1 MKKLVSLVLALAM
14 LLSVGLA
21 NATTTINHLS
31 TQFVET
37 NGIDAYVQSIAEEK
51 DISFYS
57 GWYTFDEVREKTI
70 LDHVSGSSEWDLVY
84 VDSPWVPEYAAL
96 GALKPVSE
104 LLEMEGADVET
115 ANIDDFIDVHLLRS
129 TYKDTIYTLPH
140 LGAYG
145 TLAYRAD
152 LFENEEEKAAF
163 LAEYGYELAPPKTYR
178 EFYDMSVFFT
188 RKAGEKL
195 AGKVLEHDFYGTCH
209 SSANGSFLW
218 NDYVLYLAA
227 FGADIIVNP
236 ETYEVTWNSPESI
249 AAVTFYRDLY
259 LNAQPVDAINMT
271 GGESDA
277 LFANGFC
284 AMEIEFLNRMVS
296 YVNDPSVSKVT
307 GLVKYALPPIVEGVE
322 GRDHAFLCNSN
333 GTGVYANSK
342 DPVAAFNVLAA
353 ALSTEGQKWMA
364 LNCLGYIPT
373 RQSVYDDPEVLAA
386 MPEVVDYIN
395 LVNANDVYAFAH
407 PQFTEYAEVKEIA
420 GTCVSKILAGADIE
434 STMNETQEEIV
445 KIMTK
450 AGYYNK

>member
-1 MKKLVSLVLALAM
+1 MRKVVLILLALAM
-14 LLSVGLA
+14 VMQLSIGY
-21 NATTTINHLS
+21 ATTDLKHLS

-37 NGIDAYVQSIAEEK
+37 TAIDAYAQKISAEN
-51 DISFYS
+51 DFTFTSA
-57 GWYTFDEVREKTI
+57 WYTFDEVREKTI
-70 LDHVSGSSEWDLVY
+70 LDYGTQSNEWDIVY
-84 VDSPWVPEYAAL
+84 VDSPWVAEYAAL
-96 GALKPVSE
+96 GAITPISDI
-104 LLEMEGADVET
+104 LEMEGADVEN
-115 ANIDDFIDVHLLRS
+115 ANIDDFIDMHLSRS
-129 TYKDTIYTLPH
+129 TYNGKIYTLPH

-163 LAEYGYELAPPKTYR
+163 KAQYGYELMPPETYAQ
-178 EFYDMSVFFT
+178 FYDIAVFFT

-195 AGKVLEHDFYGTCH
+195 AGETLDHDFYGTCH

-218 NDYVLYLAA
+218 NDYVIYLAA

-259 LNAQPVDAINMT
+259 KDAQPVDAVNMT

-284 AMEIEFLNRMVS
+284 AMEVEFLNRMVS
-296 YVNDPSVSKVT
+296 YVNDPSVSKVG
-307 GLVKYALPPIVEGVE
+307 GLVKYALPPTVEGIE
-322 GRDHAFLCNSN
+322 GREHAFLCNSN
-333 GTGVYANSK
+333 GTGIYGNSK
-342 DPVAAFNVLAA
+342 DPVAAFN
-353 ALSTEGQKWMA
+353 ALSAILSTDGQKWMA

-373 RQSVYDDPEVLAA
+373 RQSVYDDPDIMAA

-420 GTCVSKILAGADIE
+420 GTCVSEILAGADIE
-434 STMNETQEEIV
+434 STMNATQERIE
-445 KIMTK
+445 KIMQK
-450 AGYYNK
+450 AGYYN